1 MKKLVFDRSNK
12 QVKINVYINLITAL
26 FVLVFYMIPTFSGF
40 EGMIL
45 PFIVVFFLYFAIFGV
60 GFQYVYY
67 QLIYAIFIVGFVCFI
82 ILLIYSIKFLKGT
95 KTIKVKKYFIL
106 LFMQLLFTIGLLYF
120 GIDVFRDG
128 TGIVSDSPIE
138 LPRIHY
144 PYNMILAILS
154 IVLTIMQII
163 HFYCVT
169 KKSLKIIS

>member
-67 QLIYAIFIVGFVCFI
+67 
-82 ILLIYSIKFLKGT
+82 
-95 KTIKVKKYFIL
+95 
-106 LFMQLLFTIGLLYF
+106 
-120 GIDVFRDG
+120 
-128 TGIVSDSPIE
+128 
-138 LPRIHY
+138 
-144 PYNMILAILS
+144 
-154 IVLTIMQII
+154 
-163 HFYCVT
+163 
-169 KKSLKIIS
+169 